1 MSRMSPGDVIVTGY
15 EEVRAGLADPRLTA
29 DRMYAFG
36 DRAPAGAV
44 AAIRR
49 RAPWIISPEGADYE
63 WVRPL
68 VLAGVRGTAGP
79 EAGRAVAEAA
89 ETLLDGLAARGR
101 FDAAADYA
109 RVLAGW
115 MLADFLGVPRGDGP
129 RLVAWALDIGAFFGD
144 AEITV
149 PGAERMARAA
159 AESAAYVQARLTDR
173 RAELGEGFLAVVAAA
188 AAEQGRTLDA
198 EGAGQLVTPFLA
210 GQAGVGHLV
219 ANAIWLLLVHAGERA
234 RVAADPALLGGAV
247 AETMRHTPPVAL
259 VPRIALE
266 PLALGGRPVARGA
279 TVQLSVAAAQRDP
292 ARFPDPD
299 RFDVTRARGGALG
312 FGHGGHSCPGA
323 GLARRQAEIAV
334 GALLRRAPGIALDG
348 GEVGWSPVSG
358 LQAVT
363 SLPVRA

>member
-1 MSRMSPGDVIVTGY
+1 MTGY
-15 EEVRAGLADPRLTA
+15 DEVRAGLVDPRLTA
-29 DRMYAFG
+29 DRMYGF
-36 DRAPAGAV
+36 DERAPAGAA

-49 RAPWIISPEGADYE
+49 HAPWIISPEGADYE

-79 EAGRAVAEAA
+79 QAGRAVAEAA
-89 ETLLDGLAARGR
+89 DALLADLLPRGR

-115 MLADFLGVPRGDGP
+115 MLADFLGVDRRDGA
-129 RLVAWALDIGAFFGD
+129 RLTAWALDIGAFFGD

-149 PGAERMARAA
+149 AGAERMARAA
-159 AESAAYVQARLTDR
+159 AASAAYVQERLADR
-173 RAELGEGFLAVVAAA
+173 RAGTREGFLAVVAAA

-219 ANAIWLLLVHAGERA
+219 ANAIWLLLAHDGERA
-234 RVAADPALLGGAV
+234 RVVADAALLGGAV

-266 PLALGGRPVARGA
+266 QLTVGGRDVARGA
-279 TVQLSVAAAQRDP
+279 TVQLDVAAAQRDP
-292 ARFPDPD
+292 ARFPEPD
-299 RFDVTRARGGALG
+299 RFDVTRTRGGALG
-312 FGHGGHSCPGA
+312 FGHGAHSCPGA
-323 GLARRQAEIAV
+323 GLARGQAEVAV
-334 GALLRRAPGIALDG
+334 GALLRRAPALALDG
-348 GEVGWSPVSG
+348 GEVGWSPVPG
-358 LQAVT
+358 LRAVT
-363 SLPVRA
+363 SLPVRR